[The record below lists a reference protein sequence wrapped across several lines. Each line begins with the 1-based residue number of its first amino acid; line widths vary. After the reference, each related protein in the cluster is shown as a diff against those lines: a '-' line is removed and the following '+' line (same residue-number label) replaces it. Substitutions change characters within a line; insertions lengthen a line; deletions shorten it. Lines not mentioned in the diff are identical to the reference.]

1 MKTVLDVPENNAN
14 GRVWFHLIP
23 DSNIPDRSFY
33 NKQTWG
39 SIKRM
44 ASKELGSAFGWTLEE
59 KTGQGKSISGNLG
72 NIIATEEDFYN
83 EYGIDIEVEKTK
95 KDEAGNE
102 QSFKAIKESAGMFT
116 SKKWQPIITRKLA
129 ELFLE
134 LEKAWIRTFQSRMEL
149 LSSELEQ
156 TEKTLTELQKV
167 LASTKG
173 ELEAA
178 KTARENNQK
187 TVIELNDVVNQLVAV
202 SYDDRNELYE
212 EINRIAPKYKIRKTI
227 TVRDVGALKGNDP
240 KSAPKLREN
249 KADTIP
255 AKLLKRHGVLK
266 TLYEEPLVYSGIVKE
281 LEYIDAKGYMQRMEA
296 EKDDLAMIIN
306 AKGTTIYVFPTNLM
320 RLSKGAYNDPK
331 AAEMF
336 EEFHHFPADDYD
348 YELFPPAGEKL
359 ISAGYADRI
368 LYVSDKIIYADDEKG
383 KDNHYFHYFDA
394 GKRPVFKYGDVYI
407 IANVNIDGRGILN

>member
-1 MKTVLDVPENNAN
+1 
-14 GRVWFHLIP
+14 
-23 DSNIPDRSFY
+23 
-33 NKQTWG
+33 
-39 SIKRM
+39 
-44 ASKELGSAFGWTLEE
+44 
-59 KTGQGKSISGNLG
+59 
-72 NIIATEEDFYN
+72 
-83 EYGIDIEVEKTK
+83 
-95 KDEAGNE
+95 
-102 QSFKAIKESAGMFT
+102 
-116 SKKWQPIITRKLA
+116 
-129 ELFLE
+129 
-134 LEKAWIRTFQSRMEL
+134 MEL
-149 LSSELEQ
+149 LNTELKQ
-156 TEKTLTELQKV
+156 TEKTLAELQKV
-167 LASTKG
+167 LAGTKT

-227 TVRDVGALKGNDP
+227 TVRDVGSLKGH
-240 KSAPKLREN
+240 APKGAPQLREN

-255 AKLLKRHGVLK
+255 AKSLKRHGVLK

-348 YELFPPAGEKL
+348 YELFPPSGEKL

-368 LYVSDKIIYADDEKG
+368 MYVSDKIIYADDEKG